1 MPNPKRLPLV
11 ERLKTKLKSNPNV
24 NLVDFEIPLG
34 NGSEVP
40 RLKDIL
46 ETDVDERYY
55 LRHDIVEKIIQ
66 ETDFQERLVSIKL
79 EK

>member
-1 MPNPKRLPLV
+1 MPNPKRLPIV